1 MGFFSG
7 ITNAISDVVES
18 VGDIG
23 QTGIDLTKEA
33 LKPALAVGKW
43 SWENPVEAALLG
55 AGGYYFAPE
64 IGAWFNPATGEAV
77 AGTAAGTEAG
87 AATANLASS
96 GTGLQSTGGLGLTG
110 GTTANLGAMGGA
122 QGLTGLGTTGTTL
135 GATGGALSYGGLGA
149 GLGLSAAATGLG
161 TGLGTGMATGT
172 GLGALSASQLGQLGL
187 IQGGLGLAGGLL
199 GGNAAADATEQAAQN
214 YANLAREAS
223 ALGKFTP
230 VGTTTRF
237 GTSNFTVDPVTGGLK
252 ADYTLSPE
260 AQAYQT
266 SLSGLGTQGLNAAQ
280 GLMNLGQQ
288 YIGESPEAVRQR
300 YIETQRAALAPG
312 QEQQLAGIRNRLFQ
326 TGRGGLATG
335 ATQAGGLAATNPEM
349 AAYYNSLANTERQL
363 AANAE
368 TQYQNQ
374 VNFGTNLLGGATT
387 PFANVFSAQKGV
399 ESAAQQPLELST
411 NLANLASTAGAR
423 QGTTYANL
431 MAPSIQAS
439 QQAASYSPFSTAAM
453 GAASNPLLGLG
464 LMNWYN
470 S

>member
-1 MGFFSG
+1 M
-7 ITNAISDVVES
+7 
-18 VGDIG
+18 
-23 QTGIDLTKEA
+23 
-33 LKPALAVGKW
+33 
-43 SWENPVEAALLG
+43 
-55 AGGYYFAPE
+55 
-64 IGAWFNPATGEAV
+64 AT
-77 AGTAAGTEAG
+77 
-87 AATANLASS
+87 
-96 GTGLQSTGGLGLTG
+96 
-110 GTTANLGAMGGA
+110 
-122 QGLTGLGTTGTTL
+122 
-135 GATGGALSYGGLGA
+135 GA
-149 GLGLSAAATGLG
+149 GLG
-161 TGLGTGMATGT
+161 
-172 GLGALSASQLGQLGL
+172 ALTASQLGQLGL

-199 GGNAAADATEQAAQN
+199 GGNAANNATEQAARN

-237 GTSNFTVDPVTGGLK
+237 GTSSFTVDPVTGGLK

-260 AQAYQT
+260 AQAYQE
-266 SLSGLGTQGLNAAQ
+266 SLGALGGQGLKAAQRIMGLGE
-280 GLMNLGQQ
+280 Q
-288 YIGESPEAVRQR
+288 YVGESPEAVRQR

-312 QEQQLAGIRNRLFQ
+312 QEQALAGIRNRLFQ

-335 ATQAGGLAATNPEM
+335 ATEAGGLMATNPEM

-368 TQYQNQ
+368 TAYQNQ

>member
-1 MGFFSG
+1 MGGLVSG
-7 ITNAISDVVES
+7 LVDTVGNVVGGI
-18 VGDIG
+18 GDIG
-23 QTGIDLTKEA
+23 QSVIDTVKD
-33 LKPALAVGKW
+33 
-43 SWENPVEAALLG
+43 NPLEAAALI
-55 AGGYYFAPE
+55 AAGYYFAPQ
-64 IGAWFNPATGEAV
+64 IGAWMNPATGGAI
-77 AGTAAGTEAG
+77 AGTEAG
-87 AATANLASS
+87 VAAGATELTAQQ
-96 GTGLQSTGGLGLTG
+96 TLQAIAAEQAGGL
-110 GTTANLGAMGGA
+110 TAAE
-122 QGLTGLGTTGTTL
+122 TL
-135 GATGGALSYGGLGA
+135 AAIQA
-149 GLGLSAAATGLG
+149 EQAAAGAAG
-161 TGLGTGMATGT
+161 GIAGASTGLGTGMATGT

-199 GGNAAADATEQAAQN
+199 GGNAANKATQQAAQS

-237 GTSNFTVDPVTGGLK
+237 GTSSFTVDPVTGGLK

-266 SLSGLGTQGLNAAQ
+266 GLSGLGTQGLKAAQ
-280 GLMNLGQQ
+280 GLMNLGQH
-288 YIGESPEAVRQR
+288 YVGESPEAVRQR

-326 TGRGGLATG
+326 TGRGGLSTG
-335 ATQAGGLAATNPEM
+335 ATQAGGLMATNPEM

-368 TQYQNQ
+368 TAYQNQ